1 MKLNPLRDVIRGKR
15 LVVVDDSIVRGNT
28 QRALVR
34 MLREAGAAEVH
45 VRISS
50 PPVRWPCFYGI
61 DFATRAELIATG
73 LGVEE
78 VRNSIGADSLG
89 YISEEGMV
97 AATNQPRER
106 LCTACFTGTYPVG
119 TPEDSRLGTG
129 LLELELPITATSA
142 GRATGE
148 RHPQRQASVVDVPVL
163 DLPLDVDNV
172 PTSAAGGAAE
182 ALLRP

>member
-1 MKLNPLRDVIRGKR
+1 GKR
-15 LVVVDDSIVRGNT
+15 LIVVDDSIVRGNT

-78 VRNSIGADSLG
+78 VCNSIGADSLG
-89 YISEEGMV
+89 YISEAGMI
-97 AATNQPRER
+97 AATNQSEDR
-106 LCTACFTGTYPVG
+106 LCTACFTGTYPVPL
-119 TPEDSRLGTG
+119 PENGLLGKG
-129 LLELELPITATSA
+129 VLELELPIASGPV

-148 RHPQRQASVVDVPVL
+148 RHPHRHAPVVDVPLL
-163 DLPLDVDNV
+163 DLPLDVDGV
-172 PTSAAGGAAE
+172 STSAGGGAAE